1 MINDPSPVGA
11 GRQYD
16 ETYDE
21 MVRKNELLGSVEK
34 SISSPIYV
42 AYLVRNANSLSWL
55 PGWWTVWDG
64 NYYYYFF
71 DLSGS
76 VVYIES
82 EPQTQGAPAS
92 PKSRGTYGFNKAGE
106 LVVK

>member
-1 MINDPSPVGA
+1 M
-11 GRQYD
+11 
-16 ETYDE
+16 
-21 MVRKNELLGSVEK
+21 
-34 SISSPIYV
+34 
-42 AYLVRNANSLSWL
+42 
-55 PGWWTVWDG
+55 WDG

-92 PKSRGTYGFNKAGE
+92 PKNRGTYGFNKAGE
-106 LVVK
+106 LVVKWNAVGSPGPAIETFYNAHQGATQRDLESPFAAGCN